1 MVTVEFLLKS
11 LSIVTIVSNPFM
23 LAVYYIIVII
33 QFQACSRYRKVAP
46 KMSYDSLDTLL
57 KRIDEID
64 PEFREL
70 LETLVLARWN
80 RFLRTHNF
88 EDYKQPHI
96 SFSYPLLRPDDM
108 KVFTNWDGRCF
119 DWPQDIADFVERLV
133 GDSIRKHG
141 LNLAWLEIEE
151 AGDVVRSLQ
160 IFDANKKAPTYLR
173 KPYII

>member
-1 MVTVEFLLKS
+1 
-11 LSIVTIVSNPFM
+11 
-23 LAVYYIIVII
+23 
-33 QFQACSRYRKVAP
+33 
-46 KMSYDSLDTLL
+46 MSYDPLDTLL

-70 LETLVLARWN
+70 LETLVLARWK

-88 EDYKQPHI
+88 EDCKQPHI

-119 DWPQDIADFVERLV
+119 DRPQDIADFVERLV
-133 GDSIRKHG
+133 GDSIREHG

-151 AGDVVRSLQ
+151 DG
-160 IFDANKKAPTYLR
+160 DANPGAELARRPD
-173 KPYII
+173 